1 MASLYCGVDFGTT
14 NSTIGVVG
22 ADGAPVLIPVEGD
35 AVTLPSALFFSFED
49 QSTHFGRSAVHEY
62 MDGAEGRFMRA
73 LKSVLGT
80 ALMEETTQI
89 GRERIGFEGLIGRFL
104 SHLRDRLT
112 AHTGAMPEQVVL
124 GRPVYFVD
132 GDQSA
137 DRAAQN
143 QLEAA
148 ARSVGFS
155 HVEFQFEPVAA
166 ALHFERTLEAE
177 ALALVVDIGGGTS
190 DFSVLK
196 LSPQRRASTD
206 RRRDILSTTGVHVG
220 GTDFDRQLNIFKVMP
235 EMGLGTLTRD
245 GKREMPRWYF
255 HDMATW
261 HRINQLYRPEILRDM
276 RELQREAAQPDKLE
290 RFRHLLAHRSGHRL
304 AAQVEAAKIA
314 LTDTPMVDI
323 TLEEPGLSLAIAT
336 TRAEFEAANAALT
349 GKIGAALDDALAA
362 AGVSA
367 EAIETV
373 ILTGGGAQVRQVRA
387 LVDARFAHARIAQSD
402 RFGAVGLGLAV
413 DAARRFA

>member
-1 MASLYCGVDFGTT
+1 MPEAFPSQAAIAHLKAFSHVIALLWRRFGTT
-14 NSTIGVVG
+14 NSTIGVVQP
-22 ADGAPVLIPVEGD
+22 DGAPMLIPVEGD
-35 AVTLPSALFFSFED
+35 EVTLPSALFLSFED
-49 QSTHFGRSAVHEY
+49 QSTHSGGRRCMKYGRGRRAVHA
-62 MDGAEGRFMRA
+62 GAQIGA
-73 LKSVLGT
+73 GNPV
-80 ALMEETTQI
+80 MEETTQI

-112 AHTGAMPEQVVL
+112 AHTGAMPEHVVL

-148 ARSVGFS
+148 ARGVGFS

-190 DFSVLK
+190 DFSVLR
-196 LSPQRRASTD
+196 LSPERRASAD
-206 RRRDILSTTGVHVG
+206 RRQDILSTTGVHVG

-235 EMGLGTLTRD
+235 EMGSGTMTRD

-261 HRINQLYRPEILRDM
+261 HKINQLYRPEILRDI
-276 RELQREAAQPDKLE
+276 RELQREA
-290 RFRHLLAHRSGHRL
+290 
-304 AAQVEAAKIA
+304 
-314 LTDTPMVDI
+314 
-323 TLEEPGLSLAIAT
+323 EEPKSLSGSGTSSSTA
-336 TRAEFEAANAALT
+336 RDT
-349 GKIGAALDDALAA
+349 GWPGRWK
-362 AGVSA
+362 
-367 EAIETV
+367 
-373 ILTGGGAQVRQVRA
+373 RQRCA
-387 LVDARFAHARIAQSD
+387 DRYADGRYHA
-402 RFGAVGLGLAV
+402 
-413 DAARRFA
+413 